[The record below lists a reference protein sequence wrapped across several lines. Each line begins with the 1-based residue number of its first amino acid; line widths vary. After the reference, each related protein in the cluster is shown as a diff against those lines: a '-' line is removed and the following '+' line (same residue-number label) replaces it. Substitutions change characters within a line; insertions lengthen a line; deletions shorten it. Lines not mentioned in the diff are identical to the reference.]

1 MPQIAAKLSEYAPNY
16 KNIQLERG
24 QNGVLEMTL
33 HTKGDSLV
41 WSARAHEELGYCFD
55 QVGADRENGV
65 VLLTGA
71 GDDFCVDIDMSEFD
85 LDTPT
90 KWDLDTLYDGNRL
103 LTNLLAINVPIIAV
117 VNGPAT
123 IHPEIAIL
131 SDIVIAADTATFQDS
146 PHYMTGLVPGDGAQV
161 AWTHVLGPN
170 RGRYFLLTGQ
180 TLDAQTALEM
190 GAVNEVLPKDQALE
204 RGRELAGI
212 IAKQPF
218 LTRRYSRVVLIRR
231 IKKIMQEDLE
241 LGLALEGLAALDAN
255 PLADEGV
262 AG

>member
-1 MPQIAAKLSEYAPNY
+1 MPQIAAKLSEYGPNY
-16 KNIQLERG
+16 RNIDFARG
-24 QNGVLEMTL
+24 DDGVLEMTL
-33 HTKGDSLV
+33 HTKGSSLV
-41 WSARAHEELGYCFD
+41 WSARAHEELGYCFT
-55 QVGADRENGV
+55 QVGADRENAV
-65 VLLTGA
+65 ILLTGA

-90 KWDLDTLYDGNRL
+90 KWDLDTFYDGRRL
-103 LTNLLAINVPIIAV
+103 LMNLLDIDVPIVAV

-131 SDIVIAADTATFQDS
+131 SDIVIASDTAVFQDS
-146 PHYMTGLVPGDGAQV
+146 PHYVSGLVPGDGAHV

-180 TLDAQTALEM
+180 KLDAQQALDM
-190 GAVNEVLPKDQALE
+190 GAVNEVLPKERALE
-204 RGRELAGI
+204 RGRELAKA
-212 IAKQPF
+212 IASQPF
-218 LTRRYSRVVLIRR
+218 LTRRYTRMVLAQR
-231 IKKIMQEDLE
+231 IKKIMLE
-241 LGLALEGLAALDAN
+241 ELGFGLALEGLAALDVN